1 MNDKHKGHIEAIEAA
16 MEEER
21 KAADF
26 YRNGAAKSGSAA
38 GQAFLNQL
46 ADFEEHHFT
55 KLKELRDSL
64 ASAHGFI
71 EYEGKVLEAAASAG
85 GESERTEQKFDDV
98 LDILKLAI
106 AAEEKAQQKYAE
118 LAAKTD
124 DELGK
129 RMFLKLAEE
138 ETHHRR
144 ILSDQFYQLNNHN
157 GVWF

>member
-1 MNDKHKGHIEAIEAA
+1 MNDKYQGHIEAIEAA

-21 KAADF
+21 KAAEF

-38 GQAFLNQL
+38 GTAFLNEL
-46 ADFEEHHFT
+46 ADFEDHHFA

-71 EYEGKVLEAAASAG
+71 AYEGKPLDTSAASG
-85 GESERTEQKFDDV
+85 GEAERTEKHFDDV

-106 AAEEKAQQKYAE
+106 DAEEKAHQKYSE

-138 ETHHRR
+138 EVHHRR
-144 ILSDQFYQLNNHN
+144 ILSDQFFQLTNNN
-157 GVWF
+157 GVWI